1 MTSAALDRALGD
13 AHRILLDTSAL
24 IGYHSSAEVV
34 HPLTR
39 HLLGRI
45 EDESDPLTG
54 FFSVVSAAEL
64 LVRPY
69 RRGTPELTLMH
80 TFLTGF
86 PNLTVLPI
94 DLTVATQAATLRA
107 ITGIRMPDAMILAS
121 GLLAGCEAIVGNDE
135 QWKRKLEPLFGQF
148 NWVYLADYV

>member
-1 MTSAALDRALGD
+1 MTPAALDRALGD

-24 IGYHSSAEVV
+24 IAYHSNAEVV
-34 HPLTR
+34 HPLAR

-54 FFSVVSAAEL
+54 YFSVVSAAEL

-107 ITGIRMPDAMILAS
+107 ITGIHMPDAMILAS
-121 GLLAGCEAIVGNDE
+121 GLLSGCEAIVGNDE
-135 QWKRKLEPLFGQF
+135 QWKRRLEPLFTQF
-148 NWVYLADYV
+148 NWVHLADYT